1 MRLPAFNSVTASAA
15 VLPPRRMHDPE
26 YTSEQDQLWDYY
38 QRLEEFSAAVNW
50 KANAI
55 SRVRLIAAEFMPG
68 GDEPIPITEGPIADL
83 VARFAGGIGGQ
94 SQILGE
100 TAIHL
105 NVPGEGWLC
114 GVEDDF
120 GDITWRVYSADE
132 LRVRKVENNADRY
145 QVRIGENTRA
155 WETLPE
161 DTLVVR
167 FWRPHPR
174 WGWKAT
180 SRAAYALGAM
190 KELDLINRRII
201 AETISRMA
209 ANGII
214 LYDRG
219 KLSFPELP
227 TPVSAESVDPFAQ
240 VLVDVGSKGV
250 ADPTSAQATIKIPI
264 GADLGDSDLKV
275 SDLIEVIDLSNPFS
289 ERMLDQRQAAV
300 TRLATALDIPAEQLT
315 GLGDMN
321 HWGAAQ
327 IEESGIKVHITPDME
342 MICHAFTEGFLYPT
356 LLAEGLALTGPQ
368 GGRAVIWYDPS
379 EIVMRPDRSKEALEA
394 YDRGELSGSALLRE
408 LGFSETDQ
416 PDEDE
421 LERIIELKR
430 RLTQVT
436 EVITD
441 PEDNRNDE
449 TVDTGNPDPTVTQ
462 EGGIDEPAPS
472 DTAATARRLLAG
484 VGGRG

>member
-1 MRLPAFNSVTASAA
+1 MRLPAFNNVTASAA
-15 VLPPRRMHDPE
+15 VIPPRRMHDPE

-55 SRVRLIAAEFMPG
+55 SRVRLIAAEFTPG
-68 GDEPIPITEGPIADL
+68 GDEPIPITEGPIADA
-83 VARFAGGIGGQ
+83 VAQFAGGIGGQ
-94 SQILGE
+94 AQILGE

-120 GDITWRVYSADE
+120 GDITWKVYSADE
-132 LRVRKVENNADRY
+132 LRVRRIEGNIERY
-145 QVRIGENTRA
+145 QVRTGESVRA
-155 WETLPE
+155 WATLPE

-180 SRAAYALGAM
+180 SRAAYALSAM

-209 ANGII
+209 ANGVI

-219 KLSFPELP
+219 KLSFPDLP
-227 TPVSAESVDPFAQ
+227 TPVNAESVDPFAQ
-240 VLVDVGSKGV
+240 ILVDVGSKGI
-250 ADPTSAQATIKIPI
+250 ADPTSAQAAIKIPI
-264 GADLGDSDLKV
+264 GADLGDSDIRV
-275 SDLIEVIDLSNPFS
+275 SDLIEVIDFSNPFS
-289 ERMLDQRQAAV
+289 ERMLDQRAAAV

-315 GLGDMN
+315 GLGNMN

-342 MICHAFTEGFLYPT
+342 MICHAFTEGYLYPT
-356 LLAEGLALTGPQ
+356 LEAEGRAIVGPQ
-368 GGRAVIWYDPS
+368 GGRPVIWYDPS
-379 EIVMRPDRSKEALEA
+379 EIVMRPDRSNEALEA
-394 YDRGELSGSALLRE
+394 YDRGELTGAALLRE
-408 LGFSETDQ
+408 LGFSAADQ

-421 LERIIELKR
+421 LERIIDLKR
-430 RLTQVT
+430 RLSVMNETITTEEEPGVVDIDNPDLTETQET
-436 EVITD
+436 EISD
-441 PEDNRNDE
+441 LAPED
-449 TVDTGNPDPTVTQ
+449 VSAQ
-462 EGGIDEPAPS
+462 AQ
-472 DTAATARRLLAG
+472 RLLRSSSYG
-484 VGGRG
+484 

>member
-15 VLPPRRMHDPE
+15 VIPPRRMHDPE

-55 SRVRLIAAEFMPG
+55 SRVRLIAAEFLPG
-68 GDEPIPITEGPIADL
+68 GDEPIPITEGPIAEL
-83 VARFAGGIGGQ
+83 VSEFAGGIGGQ

-114 GVEDDF
+114 GVEDIF
-120 GDITWRVYSADE
+120 GERTWKVYSADE
-132 LRVRKVENNADRY
+132 LRIRDGAY
-145 QVRIGENTRA
+145 QIKIGEGVRA
-155 WETLPE
+155 WESLPE

-174 WGWKAT
+174 WGWRAT

-209 ANGII
+209 ANGVI

-240 VLVDVGSKGV
+240 LLVDVGSKGV

-264 GADLGDSDLKV
+264 GADLGDSDVKI
-275 SDLIEVIDLSNPFS
+275 SDLIHVIDLSNPFS
-289 ERMLDQRQAAV
+289 ERMLDQRGAAV

-315 GLGDMN
+315 GLGNMN

-327 IEESGIKVHITPDME
+327 IEEAGIKVHITPDME

-356 LLAEGLALTGPQ
+356 LEAEGRELVGPR
-368 GGRAVIWYDPS
+368 GGKPVIWYDPS
-379 EIVMRPDRSKEALEA
+379 EIVMRPDRSQVALEA
-394 YDRGELSGSALLRE
+394 YDRGELSGPALLRE
-408 LGFSETDQ
+408 LGFSENDQ
-416 PDEDE
+416 PDEAE
-421 LERIIELKR
+421 LERIIDLKH
-430 RLTQVT
+430 RLAVTT
-436 EVITD
+436 EVVENPD
-441 PEDNRNDE
+441 DNRNDE
-449 TVDTGNPDPTVTQ
+449 TVDVNDPDRTETQ
-462 EGGIDEPAPS
+462 EGGIDAAPPE
-472 DTAATARRLLAG
+472 DIADRARRLLTG
-484 VGGRG
+484 VGRG

>member
-1 MRLPAFNSVTASAA
+1 MRLPAFNNVTASAA
-15 VLPPRRMHDPE
+15 VIPPRRMHDPE

-55 SRVRLIAAEFMPG
+55 SRVRLIAAEFTPG
-68 GDEPIPITEGPIADL
+68 GDEPIPITEGPIADA
-83 VARFAGGIGGQ
+83 VAQFAGGIGGQ

-120 GDITWRVYSADE
+120 GDITWKVYSADE
-132 LRVRKVENNADRY
+132 LRVRRIEGNIERY
-145 QVRIGENTRA
+145 QVRTGESVRA
-155 WETLPE
+155 WVTLPD

-180 SRAAYALGAM
+180 SRAAYALSAM

-209 ANGII
+209 ANGVI

-219 KLSFPELP
+219 KLSFPDLP
-227 TPVSAESVDPFAQ
+227 TPVNAESVDPFAQ
-240 VLVDVGSKGV
+240 ILVDVGSKGI
-250 ADPTSAQATIKIPI
+250 ADPTSAQAAIKIPI
-264 GADLGDSDLKV
+264 GADLGDSDIRV
-275 SDLIEVIDLSNPFS
+275 SDLIEVIDFSNPFS
-289 ERMLDQRQAAV
+289 ERMLDQRAAAV

-315 GLGDMN
+315 GLGNMN

-342 MICHAFTEGFLYPT
+342 MICHAFTEGYLYPT
-356 LLAEGLALTGPQ
+356 LEAEGRAIVGPQ
-368 GGRAVIWYDPS
+368 GGRPVIWYDPS
-379 EIVMRPDRSKEALEA
+379 EIVMRPDRSNEALEA
-394 YDRGELSGSALLRE
+394 YDRGELTGAALLRE
-408 LGFSETDQ
+408 LGFAAADQ

-421 LERIIELKR
+421 LERIIDLKR
-430 RLTQVT
+430 RLSVMNETITTEEEPGAVDIDNPDLTETQET
-436 EVITD
+436 EISD
-441 PEDNRNDE
+441 LAPED
-449 TVDTGNPDPTVTQ
+449 VSAQ
-462 EGGIDEPAPS
+462 AQ
-472 DTAATARRLLAG
+472 RLLRSSSYG
-484 VGGRG
+484 

>member
-15 VLPPRRMHDPE
+15 VIPPRRMHDPE

-68 GDEPIPITEGPIADL
+68 GDEPIPITEGPVADH
-83 VARFAGGIGGQ
+83 VAEFAGGIGGQ

-120 GDITWRVYSADE
+120 GERTWRVYSADE
-132 LRVRKVENNADRY
+132 LRVRRTTEGGQNVDRY
-145 QVRIGENTRA
+145 QVKVGENARA
-155 WETLPE
+155 WATLPE

-174 WGWKAT
+174 RGWKAT

-209 ANGII
+209 ANGVI

-219 KLSFPELP
+219 KLSFPDLP
-227 TPVSAESVDPFAQ
+227 NPATAESVDPFAQ

-264 GADLGDSDLKV
+264 GADLGDSDVKIA
-275 SDLIEVIDLSNPFS
+275 DLIHVVDLSNPFS

-315 GLGDMN
+315 GLGDLN

-327 IEESGIKVHITPDME
+327 IEEAGIKMHITPDME
-342 MICHAFTEGFLYPT
+342 MICHALTEGVLYPT
-356 LLAEGLALTGPQ
+356 LLAEGTALTGPR

-379 EIVMRPDRSKEALEA
+379 EIVMRPDRSKEAIEA
-394 YDRGELSGSALLRE
+394 YDRGELSGISLLRE

-416 PDEDE
+416 PDEAE
-421 LERIIELKR
+421 LDRIIELKR
-430 RLTQVT
+430 RLNQVT
-436 EVITD
+436 EAIITG
-441 PEDNRNDE
+441 E
-449 TVDTGNPDPTVTQ
+449 TVDTDNPDLTEPQETV
-462 EGGIDEPAPS
+462 IS
-472 DTAATARRLLAG
+472 DPPPEEVSARAQRLLAG
-484 VGGRG
+484 VAGG

>member
-26 YTSEQDQLWDYY
+26 YTSDQDQLWDYY

-68 GDEPIPITEGPIADL
+68 GDEPMPITEGPIADL
-83 VARFAGGIGGQ
+83 VANFAGGIGGQ

-120 GDITWRVYSADE
+120 GEVTWRVYSADE
-132 LRVRKVENNADRY
+132 LRVRKAVEGGQNVDRY
-145 QVRIGENTRA
+145 QVKTGESSRA

-209 ANGII
+209 ANGVI

-227 TPVSAESVDPFAQ
+227 GPATAESVDPFAQ

-275 SDLIEVIDLSNPFS
+275 RDLIEVVDLSNPFS
-289 ERMLDQRQAAV
+289 ERMLDQRAAAV

-315 GLGDMN
+315 GLGNMN

-327 IEESGIKVHITPDME
+327 IEEAGIKVHITPDME

-356 LLAEGLALTGPQ
+356 LEAEGRPIVGPQ
-368 GGRAVIWYDPS
+368 GGRPVIWYDPS
-379 EIVMRPDRSKEALEA
+379 EIVMRPDRSKEAIEA
-394 YDRGELSGSALLRE
+394 YDRGELAGISLLRE

-416 PDEDE
+416 PDETE
-421 LERIIELKR
+421 LTRIIELKR
-430 RLTQVT
+430 RLNQVT
-436 EVITD
+436 EAIITG
-441 PEDNRNDE
+441 E
-449 TVDTGNPDPTVTQ
+449 TVDTENPDLTETQ
-462 EGGIDEPAPS
+462 ETVVS
-472 DTAATARRLLAG
+472 DPPPEDIAARAQRLLTG
-484 VGGRG
+484 VGRG

>member
-15 VLPPRRMHDPE
+15 VIPPRRMHDPE

-55 SRVRLIAAEFMPG
+55 SRVRLIAAEFIPG
-68 GDEPIPITEGPIADL
+68 GDEPIPITEGPIADA
-83 VARFAGGIGGQ
+83 VAQFAGGIGGQ

-120 GDITWRVYSADE
+120 GEVTWKVYSADE
-132 LRVRKVENNADRY
+132 LRVRKTTEGDRY
-145 QVRIGENTRA
+145 QVKIGENARA
-155 WETLPE
+155 WESLPE

-180 SRAAYALGAM
+180 SRAAYALSAM

-209 ANGII
+209 ANGVI

-219 KLSFPELP
+219 KLSFPDLP

-240 VLVDVGSKGV
+240 LLVDVGSKGV

-264 GADLGDSDLKV
+264 GADLGDSDVKIA
-275 SDLIEVIDLSNPFS
+275 DLIEVIDLSNPFS
-289 ERMLDQRQAAV
+289 ERMLDQRTAAV

-315 GLGDMN
+315 GLGTMN

-356 LLAEGLALTGPQ
+356 LEAEGRELRGPQ
-368 GGRAVIWYDPS
+368 GGRPVIWYDPS

-394 YDRGELSGSALLRE
+394 YDRGELSGAALLRE

-416 PDEDE
+416 PDEAE

-430 RLTQVT
+430 RLTLVT

-449 TVDTGNPDPTVTQ
+449 TVDTDNPDRTEPQ
-462 EGGIDEPAPS
+462 ETEI
-472 DTAATARRLLAG
+472 ATPPEDVAQRAQRLLAG
-484 VGGRG
+484 VSRG

>member
-1 MRLPAFNSVTASAA
+1 MGLPAFNSVTASAA
-15 VLPPRRMHDPE
+15 VIPPRRMYDPA
-26 YTSEQDQLWDYY
+26 YTSEQGQLWDYY

-55 SRVRLIAAEFMPG
+55 SRVRLIAAEFTPG
-68 GDEPIPITEGPIADL
+68 GDEPIPITEGPIADM
-83 VARFAGGIGGQ
+83 VAEFAGGIGGQ

-114 GVEDDF
+114 GVEDIF
-120 GDITWRVYSADE
+120 GERTWRVYSADE
-132 LRVRKVENNADRY
+132 LRINNGTY
-145 QVRIGENTRA
+145 QIRIGDSVRA

-209 ANGII
+209 ANGVI

-219 KLSFPELP
+219 KLSFPDLP

-240 VLVDVGSKGV
+240 LLVDVGSKGV

-264 GADLGDSDLKV
+264 GADLGDSGIKI
-275 SDLIEVIDLSNPFS
+275 SDLIHVIDLSNPFS
-289 ERMLDQRQAAV
+289 ERMLDQRRAAV

-315 GLGDMN
+315 GLGNMN

-356 LLAEGLALTGPQ
+356 LEAEGRVLIGPR
-368 GGRAVIWYDPS
+368 GGKPVIWYDPS

-394 YDRGELSGSALLRE
+394 YDRGELSGPALLRE

-416 PDEDE
+416 PDEAE
-421 LERIIELKR
+421 LERIIDLKH
-430 RLTQVT
+430 RLAVTT
-436 EVITD
+436 EVVENPD
-441 PEDNRNDE
+441 DNRNDE
-449 TVDTGNPDPTVTQ
+449 TVDTNNPDTTETQ
-462 EGGIDEPAPS
+462 EGGIDAPPPE
-472 DTAATARRLLAG
+472 DIADRARRLLTG
-484 VGGRG
+484 VGRG

>member
-1 MRLPAFNSVTASAA
+1 MRLPAFNNVTASAA
-15 VLPPRRMHDPE
+15 VIPPRRMHDPE

-55 SRVRLIAAEFMPG
+55 SRVRLIAAEFTPG
-68 GDEPIPITEGPIADL
+68 GDEPIPITEGPIADA
-83 VARFAGGIGGQ
+83 VAQFAGGIGGQ
-94 SQILGE
+94 AQILGE

-120 GDITWRVYSADE
+120 GDITWKVYSADE
-132 LRVRKVENNADRY
+132 LRVRRIEGNIERY
-145 QVRIGENTRA
+145 QVRTGESVRA
-155 WETLPE
+155 WATLPD

-180 SRAAYALGAM
+180 SRAAYALSAM

-209 ANGII
+209 ANGVI

-219 KLSFPELP
+219 KLSFPDLP
-227 TPVSAESVDPFAQ
+227 TPVNAESVDPFAQ
-240 VLVDVGSKGV
+240 ILVDVGSKGI
-250 ADPTSAQATIKIPI
+250 ADPTSAQAAIKIPI
-264 GADLGDSDLKV
+264 GADLGDSDIRV
-275 SDLIEVIDLSNPFS
+275 SDLIEVIDFSNPFS
-289 ERMLDQRQAAV
+289 ERMLDQRAAAV

-315 GLGDMN
+315 GLGNMN

-342 MICHAFTEGFLYPT
+342 MICHAFTEGYLYPT
-356 LLAEGLALTGPQ
+356 LEAEGRAIVGPQ
-368 GGRAVIWYDPS
+368 GGRPVIWYDPS
-379 EIVMRPDRSKEALEA
+379 EIVMRPDRSNEALEA
-394 YDRGELSGSALLRE
+394 YDRGELTGAALLRE
-408 LGFSETDQ
+408 LGFAAADQ

-421 LERIIELKR
+421 LERIIDLKR
-430 RLTQVT
+430 RLSVMNETITTEEEPGAVDIDNPDLTETQET
-436 EVITD
+436 EISD
-441 PEDNRNDE
+441 LAPED
-449 TVDTGNPDPTVTQ
+449 VSAQ
-462 EGGIDEPAPS
+462 AQ
-472 DTAATARRLLAG
+472 RLLRSSSYG
-484 VGGRG
+484 

>member
-1 MRLPAFNSVTASAA
+1 MRLPAFNNVTASAA
-15 VLPPRRMHDPE
+15 VIPPRRMHDPE

-55 SRVRLIAAEFMPG
+55 SRVRLIAAEFTPG
-68 GDEPIPITEGPIADL
+68 GDEPIPITEGPIADA
-83 VARFAGGIGGQ
+83 VAQFAGGIGGQ
-94 SQILGE
+94 AQILGE

-120 GDITWRVYSADE
+120 GDITWKVYSADE
-132 LRVRKVENNADRY
+132 LRVRRIEGNIERY
-145 QVRIGENTRA
+145 QVRTGESVRA
-155 WETLPE
+155 WVTLPD

-180 SRAAYALGAM
+180 SRAAYALSAM

-209 ANGII
+209 ANGVI

-219 KLSFPELP
+219 KLSFPDLP
-227 TPVSAESVDPFAQ
+227 TPVNAESVDPFAQ
-240 VLVDVGSKGV
+240 ILVDVGSKGI
-250 ADPTSAQATIKIPI
+250 ADPTSAQAAIKIPI
-264 GADLGDSDLKV
+264 GADLGDSDIRV
-275 SDLIEVIDLSNPFS
+275 SDLIEVIDFSNPFS
-289 ERMLDQRQAAV
+289 ERMLDQRAAAV

-315 GLGDMN
+315 GLGNMN

-342 MICHAFTEGFLYPT
+342 MICHAFTEGYLYPT
-356 LLAEGLALTGPQ
+356 LEAEGRAIVGPQ
-368 GGRAVIWYDPS
+368 GGRPVIWYDPS
-379 EIVMRPDRSKEALEA
+379 EIVMRPDRSNEALEA
-394 YDRGELSGSALLRE
+394 YDRGELTGAALLRE
-408 LGFSETDQ
+408 LGFSAADQ

-421 LERIIELKR
+421 LERIIDLKR
-430 RLTQVT
+430 RLSVMNETITTEEEPGAVDIDNPDLTETQET
-436 EVITD
+436 EISD
-441 PEDNRNDE
+441 SAPED
-449 TVDTGNPDPTVTQ
+449 VSAQ
-462 EGGIDEPAPS
+462 AQ
-472 DTAATARRLLAG
+472 RLLRSSSYG
-484 VGGRG
+484 

>member
-68 GDEPIPITEGPIADL
+68 GDEPVPITEGPIADL
-83 VARFAGGIGGQ
+83 VTEFAGGIGGQ

-105 NVPGEGWLC
+105 NVPGEGWLV
-114 GVEDDF
+114 GVEDIF
-120 GDITWRVYSADE
+120 GEITWRVYSADE
-132 LRVRKVENNADRY
+132 LRVRRLENNVTRY
-145 QVRIGENTRA
+145 QIRVGESSRA
-155 WETLPE
+155 WDTLPE

-180 SRAAYALGAM
+180 SRAAYALSAM

-209 ANGII
+209 ANGVI
-214 LYDRG
+214 LYDRD
-219 KLSFPELP
+219 KLSFAELP

-264 GADLGDSDLKV
+264 GASLGDSDLKI
-275 SDLIEVIDLSNPFS
+275 SDLVHVIDLSNPFS
-289 ERMLDQRQAAV
+289 ERMLDQRNAAV

-315 GLGDMN
+315 GLGEMT

-327 IEESGIKVHITPDME
+327 IEEAGIKLHIAPDAE
-342 MICHAFTEGFLYPT
+342 VICHAFTEGFLYPT
-356 LLAEGLALTGPQ
+356 LEAKGQSLTGPR

-394 YDRGELSGSALLRE
+394 YDRGELSGKALLRE

-416 PDEDE
+416 PDEKE
-421 LERIIELKR
+421 LARIIDLKR
-430 RLTQVT
+430 QLMTPA
-436 EVITD
+436 EVVVGE
-441 PEDNRNDE
+441 EDNRNDE
-449 TVDTGNPDPTVTQ
+449 TVDTDNPDQTEAQTDPDDLPEVA
-462 EGGIDEPAPS
+462 ER
-472 DTAATARRLLAG
+472 ARRLLTG
-484 VGGRG
+484 VGRG

>member
-1 MRLPAFNSVTASAA
+1 MRLPAFNNVTASAA
-15 VLPPRRMHDPE
+15 VIPPRRMHDPE

-55 SRVRLIAAEFMPG
+55 SRVRLIAAEFTPG
-68 GDEPIPITEGPIADL
+68 GDEPIPITEGPIADA
-83 VARFAGGIGGQ
+83 VAQFAGGIGGQ

-114 GVEDDF
+114 GVENDF
-120 GDITWRVYSADE
+120 GDITWKVYSADE
-132 LRVRKVENNADRY
+132 LRVRRIEGNIERY
-145 QVRIGENTRA
+145 QVRTGESVRA
-155 WETLPE
+155 WATLPD

-180 SRAAYALGAM
+180 SRAAYALSAM

-209 ANGII
+209 ANGVI

-219 KLSFPELP
+219 KLSFPDLP
-227 TPVSAESVDPFAQ
+227 TPVNAESVDPFAQ
-240 VLVDVGSKGV
+240 ILVDVGSKGI
-250 ADPTSAQATIKIPI
+250 ADPTSAQAAIKIPI
-264 GADLGDSDLKV
+264 GADLGDSDIRV
-275 SDLIEVIDLSNPFS
+275 SDLIEVIDFSNPFS
-289 ERMLDQRQAAV
+289 ERMLDQRAAAV

-315 GLGDMN
+315 GLGNMN

-342 MICHAFTEGFLYPT
+342 MICHAFTEGYLYPT
-356 LLAEGLALTGPQ
+356 LEAEGRAIVGPQ
-368 GGRAVIWYDPS
+368 GGRPVIWYDPS
-379 EIVMRPDRSKEALEA
+379 EIVMRPDRSNEALEA
-394 YDRGELSGSALLRE
+394 YDRGELTGAALLRE
-408 LGFSETDQ
+408 LGFSAADQ

-421 LERIIELKR
+421 LERIIDLKR
-430 RLTQVT
+430 RLSVMNETITTEEEPGAVDIDNPDLTETQET
-436 EVITD
+436 EISD
-441 PEDNRNDE
+441 SAPED
-449 TVDTGNPDPTVTQ
+449 VSAQ
-462 EGGIDEPAPS
+462 AQ
-472 DTAATARRLLAG
+472 RLLRSSSYG
-484 VGGRG
+484 

>member
-1 MRLPAFNSVTASAA
+1 MRLPAFNNVTASAA
-15 VLPPRRMHDPE
+15 VIPPRRIHDPE

-55 SRVRLIAAEFMPG
+55 SRVRLIAAEFTPG
-68 GDEPIPITEGPIADL
+68 GDEPIPITEGPIADA
-83 VARFAGGIGGQ
+83 VAQFAGGIGGQ

-120 GDITWRVYSADE
+120 GDITWKVYSADE
-132 LRVRKVENNADRY
+132 LRVRRIEGNIERY
-145 QVRIGENTRA
+145 QVRTGESARA
-155 WETLPE
+155 WATLPD

-180 SRAAYALGAM
+180 SRAAYALSAM

-209 ANGII
+209 ANGVI

-219 KLSFPELP
+219 KLSFPDLP

-240 VLVDVGSKGV
+240 ILVDVGSKGI
-250 ADPTSAQATIKIPI
+250 ADPTSAQAAIKIPI
-264 GADLGDSDLKV
+264 GADLGDSDIRV
-275 SDLIEVIDLSNPFS
+275 SDLIEVIDFSNPFS
-289 ERMLDQRQAAV
+289 ERMLDQRAAAV

-315 GLGDMN
+315 GLGNMN

-342 MICHAFTEGFLYPT
+342 MICHAFTEGYLYPT
-356 LLAEGLALTGPQ
+356 LEAEGRAIVGPQ
-368 GGRAVIWYDPS
+368 GGRPVIWYDPS
-379 EIVMRPDRSKEALEA
+379 EIVMRPDRSNEALEA
-394 YDRGELSGSALLRE
+394 YDRGELTGAALLRE
-408 LGFSETDQ
+408 LGFSAADQ

-421 LERIIELKR
+421 LERIIDLKR
-430 RLTQVT
+430 RLSVMNETITTEEEPGAVDIDNPDLTETQET
-436 EVITD
+436 EISD
-441 PEDNRNDE
+441 LAPED
-449 TVDTGNPDPTVTQ
+449 VSAQ
-462 EGGIDEPAPS
+462 AQ
-472 DTAATARRLLAG
+472 RLLRSSSYG
-484 VGGRG
+484 

>member
-15 VLPPRRMHDPE
+15 LLPPRRMYDPE

-38 QRLEEFSAAVNW
+38 QHLEEFSAAVNW

-68 GDEPIPITEGPIADL
+68 GDEPIPITEGPVADH
-83 VARFAGGIGGQ
+83 VAEFAGGIGGQ

-120 GDITWRVYSADE
+120 GERTWRVYSADE
-132 LRVRKVENNADRY
+132 LRVRRVEGNIERY

-155 WETLPE
+155 WATLPD

-174 WGWKAT
+174 WGWRAT
-180 SRAAYALGAM
+180 SRAAYALSAM

-201 AETISRMA
+201 AETVSRMA
-209 ANGII
+209 ANGVI

-219 KLSFPELP
+219 KLSFPEVP

-275 SDLIEVIDLSNPFS
+275 SDLIHVIDLSNPFS
-289 ERMLDQRQAAV
+289 ERMLDQRSAAV
-300 TRLATALDIPAEQLT
+300 RRLATALDIPAEQLT
-315 GLGDMN
+315 GLGDLN

-327 IEESGIKVHITPDME
+327 IEESGIKMHITPDME
-342 MICHAFTEGFLYPT
+342 MICHALTEGVLYPT
-356 LLAEGLALTGPQ
+356 LLAEGTALTGPR

-379 EIVMRPDRSKEALEA
+379 EIVMRPDRSQEALEA
-394 YDRGELSGSALLRE
+394 YDRGELSGPALLRE

-416 PDEDE
+416 PDAEE
-421 LERIIELKR
+421 LERIIELKQ
-430 RLTQVT
+430 RLTVMT
-436 EVITD
+436 EVVTD
-441 PEDNRNDE
+441 PDDNRNDE
-449 TVDTGNPDPTVTQ
+449 TVDTGNPDLTETQ
-462 EGGIDEPAPS
+462 EGGIDEAAPS
-472 DTAATARRLLAG
+472 DASAIARRLLAG
-484 VGGRG
+484 VAGG

>member
-1 MRLPAFNSVTASAA
+1 MRLPAFNNVTASAA
-15 VLPPRRMHDPE
+15 VIPPRRMHDPE

-68 GDEPIPITEGPIADL
+68 GDEPMPITEGPIADL
-83 VARFAGGIGGQ
+83 VANFAGGIGGQ

-114 GVEDDF
+114 GVEDNF
-120 GDITWRVYSADE
+120 GEVTWRVYSADE
-132 LRVRKVENNADRY
+132 LRVRRTTEGGQNVDRY
-145 QVRIGENTRA
+145 QVKVGENSRA
-155 WETLPE
+155 WESLPE

-209 ANGII
+209 ANGVI

-227 TPVSAESVDPFAQ
+227 GPASAESVDPFAQ

-264 GADLGDSDLKV
+264 GADLGDSDVKIA
-275 SDLIEVIDLSNPFS
+275 DLIHVVDLSNPFS
-289 ERMLDQRQAAV
+289 ERMLDQRAAAV

-327 IEESGIKVHITPDME
+327 IEEAGIKVHITPDME

-356 LLAEGLALTGPQ
+356 LEAEGRSLTGPR

-379 EIVMRPDRSKEALEA
+379 EIVMRPDRSKEAIEA
-394 YDRGELSGSALLRE
+394 YDRGELSGIALLRE

-416 PDEDE
+416 PDEAE
-421 LERIIELKR
+421 LDRIIELKR
-430 RLTQVT
+430 RLNQVT
-436 EVITD
+436 EAIITGD
-441 PEDNRNDE
+441 
-449 TVDTGNPDPTVTQ
+449 TVDTENPDLTETQ
-462 EGGIDEPAPS
+462 ESVIS
-472 DTAATARRLLAG
+472 DPPPEDVAARSQRLLAG
-484 VGGRG
+484 VGRG

>member
-1 MRLPAFNSVTASAA
+1 MRLPAFNNVTASAA

-68 GDEPIPITEGPIADL
+68 GDEPMPITEGPIADL

-120 GDITWRVYSADE
+120 GEVTWRVYSADE
-132 LRVRKVENNADRY
+132 LRVRRTTEGVQNVDRY
-145 QVRIGENTRA
+145 QVKVGESARA
-155 WETLPE
+155 WESLPE

-209 ANGII
+209 ANGVI

-227 TPVSAESVDPFAQ
+227 GPASAESVDPFAQ

-264 GADLGDSDLKV
+264 GADLGDSDVKIA
-275 SDLIEVIDLSNPFS
+275 DLIHVVDLSNPFS

-327 IEESGIKVHITPDME
+327 IEEAGIKVHITPDME

-356 LLAEGLALTGPQ
+356 LEAEGRELVGPR
-368 GGRAVIWYDPS
+368 GGRPVIWYDPS
-379 EIVMRPDRSKEALEA
+379 EIVMRPDRSKEAIEA
-394 YDRGELSGSALLRE
+394 YDRGELSGISLLRE

-416 PDEDE
+416 PDEAE
-421 LERIIELKR
+421 LDRIIELKR
-430 RLTQVT
+430 RLNQVT
-436 EVITD
+436 EAIITGD
-441 PEDNRNDE
+441 VVDTENPDLTEPQETVVSDPPPED
-449 TVDTGNPDPTVTQ
+449 V
-462 EGGIDEPAPS
+462 S
-472 DTAATARRLLAG
+472 ARAQRLLAG
-484 VGGRG
+484 VGRG

>member
-120 GDITWRVYSADE
+120 GEITWRVYSADE

-145 QVRIGENTRA
+145 QVRVGENTRA

-289 ERMLDQRQAAV
+289 ERMLDQRRAAV

-327 IEESGIKVHITPDME
+327 IEEAGIKVHITPDME

-356 LLAEGLALTGPQ
+356 LLAEGLALTGPR

-394 YDRGELSGSALLRE
+394 YDRGELSGAALLRE
-408 LGFSETDQ
+408 LGFSESDQ

-441 PEDNRNDE
+441 PDDNRNDE

-462 EGGIDEPAPS
+462 EGGVDAPAPS
-472 DTAATARRLLAG
+472 DAAAIAQRLLAG
-484 VGGRG
+484 VGVRG

>member
-1 MRLPAFNSVTASAA
+1 MRLPAFNNVTASAA
-15 VLPPRRMHDPE
+15 VIPPRRIHDPE

-55 SRVRLIAAEFMPG
+55 SRVRLIAAEFTPG
-68 GDEPIPITEGPIADL
+68 GDEPIPITEGPIADA
-83 VARFAGGIGGQ
+83 VAQFAGGIGGQ

-120 GDITWRVYSADE
+120 GDITWKVYSADE
-132 LRVRKVENNADRY
+132 LRVRRIEGNIERY
-145 QVRIGENTRA
+145 QVRTGESVRA
-155 WETLPE
+155 WATLPD

-180 SRAAYALGAM
+180 SRAAYALSAM

-209 ANGII
+209 ANGVI

-219 KLSFPELP
+219 KLSFPDLP

-240 VLVDVGSKGV
+240 ILVDVGSKGI
-250 ADPTSAQATIKIPI
+250 ADPTSAQAAIKIPI
-264 GADLGDSDLKV
+264 GADLGDSDIRV
-275 SDLIEVIDLSNPFS
+275 SDLIEVIDFSNPFS
-289 ERMLDQRQAAV
+289 ERMLDQRAAAV

-315 GLGDMN
+315 GLGNMN

-342 MICHAFTEGFLYPT
+342 MICHAFTEGYLYPT
-356 LLAEGLALTGPQ
+356 LEAEGRAIVGPQ
-368 GGRAVIWYDPS
+368 GGRPVIWYDPS
-379 EIVMRPDRSKEALEA
+379 EIVMRPDRSNEALEA
-394 YDRGELSGSALLRE
+394 YDRGELTGAALLRE
-408 LGFSETDQ
+408 LGFSAADQ

-421 LERIIELKR
+421 LERIIDLKR
-430 RLTQVT
+430 RLSVMNETITTEEEPGAVDIDNPDLTETQET
-436 EVITD
+436 EISD
-441 PEDNRNDE
+441 LAPED
-449 TVDTGNPDPTVTQ
+449 VSAQ
-462 EGGIDEPAPS
+462 AQ
-472 DTAATARRLLAG
+472 RLLRSSSYG
-484 VGGRG
+484 

>member
-15 VLPPRRMHDPE
+15 VIPPRRMYNPE
-26 YTSEQDQLWDYY
+26 YTSDQGQLWDYY

-55 SRVRLIAAEFMPG
+55 SRVRLIAAEFLPG
-68 GDEPIPITEGPIADL
+68 GDEPIPITEGPIAET
-83 VARFAGGIGGQ
+83 VAEFAGGIGGQ

-114 GVEDDF
+114 GVEDIF
-120 GDITWRVYSADE
+120 GARTWRVYSADE
-132 LRVRKVENNADRY
+132 LRISNGTYQIKV
-145 QVRIGENTRA
+145 GESSRA
-155 WETLPE
+155 WESLPE

-201 AETISRMA
+201 AETVSRMA
-209 ANGII
+209 ANGVI

-227 TPVSAESVDPFAQ
+227 NPASAESVDPFAQ

-264 GADLGDSDLKV
+264 GADLGDSDVKIA
-275 SDLIEVIDLSNPFS
+275 DLIHVVDLSNPFS
-289 ERMLDQRQAAV
+289 ERMLDQRAAAV

-315 GLGDMN
+315 GLGNLN

-356 LLAEGLALTGPQ
+356 LEAEGSALVGPR
-368 GGRAVIWYDPS
+368 GGKPVIWYDPS
-379 EIVMRPDRSKEALEA
+379 EIVMRPDRSEVALEA
-394 YDRGELSGSALLRE
+394 YDRGELSGAALLRE

-416 PDEDE
+416 PDETE
-421 LERIIELKR
+421 LERIIDLKH
-430 RLTQVT
+430 RLAVTT
-436 EVITD
+436 EVVENPD
-441 PEDNRNDE
+441 DNRNNE
-449 TVDTGNPDPTVTQ
+449 TVDTGNPDPTEAQ
-462 EGGIDEPAPS
+462 DGIATPPEEDI
-472 DTAATARRLLAG
+472 AAHARRLLTG
-484 VGGRG
+484 VGRG

>member
-1 MRLPAFNSVTASAA
+1 MRLPAFNNVTASAA
-15 VLPPRRMHDPE
+15 VIPPRRMHDPE

-68 GDEPIPITEGPIADL
+68 GDEPMPITEGPIADL
-83 VARFAGGIGGQ
+83 VANFAGGIGGQ

-114 GVEDDF
+114 GVEDIF
-120 GDITWRVYSADE
+120 GEVSWRVYSADE
-132 LRVRKVENNADRY
+132 LRVRRTTEGGQNVDRY
-145 QVRIGENTRA
+145 QVKVGESARA
-155 WETLPE
+155 WDSLPE

-209 ANGII
+209 ANGVI

-227 TPVSAESVDPFAQ
+227 NPASAESVDPFAQ

-264 GADLGDSDLKV
+264 GADLGDSDVKIA
-275 SDLIEVIDLSNPFS
+275 DLIHVVDLSNPFS
-289 ERMLDQRQAAV
+289 ERMLDQRAAAV

-327 IEESGIKVHITPDME
+327 IEEAGIKVHITPDME

-356 LLAEGLALTGPQ
+356 LEAEGRELVGPR
-368 GGRAVIWYDPS
+368 GGRPVIWYDPS
-379 EIVMRPDRSKEALEA
+379 EIVMRPDRSKEAIEA
-394 YDRGELSGSALLRE
+394 YDRGELSGISLLRE

-416 PDEDE
+416 PDEAE
-421 LERIIELKR
+421 LDRIIELKR
-430 RLTQVT
+430 RLNQVT
-436 EVITD
+436 EAIITGD
-441 PEDNRNDE
+441 AVDMENPDLTEPQETVVSDPPPED
-449 TVDTGNPDPTVTQ
+449 V
-462 EGGIDEPAPS
+462 S
-472 DTAATARRLLAG
+472 ARAQRLLAG
-484 VGGRG
+484 VGRG

>member
-1 MRLPAFNSVTASAA
+1 MRLPAFNNVTASAA
-15 VLPPRRMHDPE
+15 VIPPRRMHDPE

-55 SRVRLIAAEFMPG
+55 SRVRLIAAEFTPG
-68 GDEPIPITEGPIADL
+68 GDEPIPITEGPIADA
-83 VARFAGGIGGQ
+83 VAQFAGGIGGQ

-120 GDITWRVYSADE
+120 GDITWKVYSADE
-132 LRVRKVENNADRY
+132 LRVRRIEGNIERY
-145 QVRIGENTRA
+145 QVRTGESVRA
-155 WETLPE
+155 WATLPD

-180 SRAAYALGAM
+180 SRAAYALSAM

-209 ANGII
+209 ANGVI

-219 KLSFPELP
+219 KLSFPDLP
-227 TPVSAESVDPFAQ
+227 TPVNAESVDPFAQ
-240 VLVDVGSKGV
+240 ILVDVGSKGI
-250 ADPTSAQATIKIPI
+250 ADPTSAQAAIKIPI
-264 GADLGDSDLKV
+264 GADLGDSDIRV
-275 SDLIEVIDLSNPFS
+275 SDLIEVIDFSNPFS
-289 ERMLDQRQAAV
+289 ERMLDQRAAAV

-315 GLGDMN
+315 GLGNMN

-342 MICHAFTEGFLYPT
+342 MICHAFTEGYLYPT
-356 LLAEGLALTGPQ
+356 LEAEGRAIVGPQ
-368 GGRAVIWYDPS
+368 GGRPVIWYDPS
-379 EIVMRPDRSKEALEA
+379 EIVMRPDRSNEALEA
-394 YDRGELSGSALLRE
+394 YDRGELTGVALLRE
-408 LGFSETDQ
+408 LGFSAADQ

-421 LERIIELKR
+421 LERIIDLKR
-430 RLTQVT
+430 RLSVMNETITTEEEPGAVDIDNPDLTETQET
-436 EVITD
+436 EISD
-441 PEDNRNDE
+441 SAPED
-449 TVDTGNPDPTVTQ
+449 VSAQ
-462 EGGIDEPAPS
+462 AQ
-472 DTAATARRLLAG
+472 RLLRSSSYG
-484 VGGRG
+484 

>member
-1 MRLPAFNSVTASAA
+1 MRLPAFNNVTASAA
-15 VLPPRRMHDPE
+15 VIPPRRMHDPE

-55 SRVRLIAAEFMPG
+55 SRVRLIAAEFTPG
-68 GDEPIPITEGPIADL
+68 GDEPIPITEGPIADA
-83 VARFAGGIGGQ
+83 VAQFAGGIGGQ

-120 GDITWRVYSADE
+120 GDITWKVYSADE
-132 LRVRKVENNADRY
+132 LRVRRIEGNIERY
-145 QVRIGENTRA
+145 QVRTGESVRA
-155 WETLPE
+155 WATLPD

-180 SRAAYALGAM
+180 SRAAYALSAM

-209 ANGII
+209 ANGVI

-219 KLSFPELP
+219 KLSFPDIP

-240 VLVDVGSKGV
+240 ILVDVGSKGI
-250 ADPTSAQATIKIPI
+250 ADPTSAQAAIKIPI
-264 GADLGDSDLKV
+264 GADLGDSDIRV
-275 SDLIEVIDLSNPFS
+275 SDLIEVIDFSNPFS
-289 ERMLDQRQAAV
+289 ERMLDQRAAAV

-315 GLGDMN
+315 GLGNMN

-342 MICHAFTEGFLYPT
+342 MICHAFTEGYLYPT
-356 LLAEGLALTGPQ
+356 LEAEGRAIVGPQ
-368 GGRAVIWYDPS
+368 GGRPVIWYDPS
-379 EIVMRPDRSKEALEA
+379 EIVMRPDRSNEALEA
-394 YDRGELSGSALLRE
+394 YDRGELTGAALLRE
-408 LGFSETDQ
+408 LGFSAADQ

-421 LERIIELKR
+421 LERIIDLKR
-430 RLTQVT
+430 RLSVMNETITTEEEPGAVDIDNPDLTETQET
-436 EVITD
+436 EISD
-441 PEDNRNDE
+441 SAPED
-449 TVDTGNPDPTVTQ
+449 VSAQ
-462 EGGIDEPAPS
+462 AQ
-472 DTAATARRLLAG
+472 RLLRSSSYG
-484 VGGRG
+484 